1 MDTCGAN
8 RGCIT
13 GAVRQRRLYGLGS
26 RDDRLGDTTLG
37 VKLRRVP
44 AARRSANLR
53 TTISCVD
60 DQHSDPRVRR
70 RWLRVLDPVL
80 TDEIRDAGAL
90 SCEDLMEMAKR
101 PLDGRASRATIEEWW
116 EYAHRR
122 SWLEEHGTSRCQLS
136 SIGRADMRE
145 LRQRISGPDPADW
158 ARTLMRWAL
167 PAGAIGAAVLL
178 SDKNLAIGLAIVAVC
193 VIVALMFFIA
203 APIARWA
210 DGPMDRWR
218 PGSRATASTAAAS
231 GGGPGSIARSRERFG
246 GCTSSMS
253 RALPSPRRT
262 L

>member
-1 MDTCGAN
+1 MG
-8 RGCIT
+8 
-13 GAVRQRRLYGLGS
+13 
-26 RDDRLGDTTLG
+26 
-37 VKLRRVP
+37 RVVE
-44 AARRSANLR
+44 NLR

-101 PLDGRASRATIEEWW
+101 RLDGRASRATIEEWW

-122 SWLEEHGTSRCQLS
+122 SWLEEHGTSRCRLS
-136 SIGRADMRE
+136 SIGRVDIRE

-178 SDKNLAIGLAIVAVC
+178 SDKNLAIGLAIVALC

-203 APIARWA
+203 APIARWV
-210 DGPMDRWR
+210 DGPMDRWVAR
-218 PGSRATASTAAAS
+218 LACDCLDGRRVRWWTRQHPAVEGEVRRLYEDDESKASLT
-231 GGGPGSIARSRERFG
+231 RKND
-246 GCTSSMS
+246 
-253 RALPSPRRT
+253 
-262 L
+262 